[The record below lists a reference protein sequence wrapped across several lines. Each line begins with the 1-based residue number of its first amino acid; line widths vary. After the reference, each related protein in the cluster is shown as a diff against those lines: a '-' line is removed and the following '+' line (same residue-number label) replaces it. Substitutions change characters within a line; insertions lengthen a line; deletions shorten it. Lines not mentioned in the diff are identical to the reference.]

1 MVTGGPNTPQS
12 APLGKTV
19 RDSPTLWA
27 EVLAPY
33 SGIPSSSA
41 SHEARAAYGLW
52 VGPRQ
57 SCSFALRWTTLH
69 RVPRVRL
76 LKAYIYIWSSQG
88 RDVDWLGPAQNT
100 FLALRTAGLS
110 ILAFEVA
117 LSVTACKGCR
127 MPRLRQESLKLLP
140 EQLFSMT
147 AATTLEGR
155 PVSGLGVLLRQP
167 AGLSTS
173 APPSNGTSVN
183 PVSGKLQSQ
192 TT

>member
-41 SHEARAAYGLW
+41 SHEARAAYGSGHVSPVLLHCD
-52 VGPRQ
+52 GPPFTAFREFA
-57 SCSFALRWTTLH
+57 CSRH
-69 RVPRVRL
+69 
-76 LKAYIYIWSSQG
+76 IYIWSYQG
-88 RDVDWLGPAQNT
+88 HEVDWLGPAQNT

-140 EQLFSMT
+140 EQLCSMT

-167 AGLSTS
+167 AGLSTR